1 MAPILR
7 EARRSVAEL
16 GVHAVAMRFPR
27 EDWYLLPTLET
38 FYYVAGAYLEER
50 A

>member
-1 MAPILR
+1 MPDD
-7 EARRSVAEL
+7 L
-16 GVHAVAMRFPR
+16 GFFVAMRCPR

-38 FYYVAGAYLEER
+38 FYYVAGACLEER